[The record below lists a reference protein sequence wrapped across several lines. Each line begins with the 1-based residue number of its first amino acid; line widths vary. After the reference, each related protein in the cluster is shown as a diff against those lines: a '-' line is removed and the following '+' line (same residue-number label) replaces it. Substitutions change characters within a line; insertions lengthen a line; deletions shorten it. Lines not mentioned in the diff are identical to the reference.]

1 MSSTTKILSERE
13 KTHGNFSD
21 VAAMGQQ
28 LKAVMSMS
36 KNWLA
41 LNHAQREAL
50 EYVAMKI
57 ARILSGDRNYRDHWE
72 DIAGY
77 AILGADCSNTSLAT
91 VEKDLVESVR
101 EAIQTAAEEE
111 GKETPVLSIFGKNK

>member
-1 MSSTTKILSERE
+1 MSNTKKILSERE

-50 EYVAMKI
+50 EYIQMKA

-91 VEKDLVESVR
+91 VEKDLVEAVKD
-101 EAIQTAAEEE
+101 AVAVAAEEE
-111 GKETPVLSIFGKNK
+111 GRETPVLSIFGKKS

>member
-1 MSSTTKILSERE
+1 MSNTKKILSERE

-21 VAAMGQQ
+21 VAAVSQQ
-28 LKAVMSMS
+28 LKVAMSMS
-36 KNWLA
+36 KNWLV

-50 EYVAMKI
+50 EYI
-57 ARILSGDRNYRDHWE
+57 ATKMGRILSGDRNYRDHWE

-101 EAIQTAAEEE
+101 EAVQMAAEQE
-111 GKETPVLSIFGKNK
+111 GKEAPVLSIFGKNK

>member
-1 MSSTTKILSERE
+1 MTETKKILSERE
-13 KTHGNFSD
+13 KTHGSFADN
-21 VAAMGQQ
+21 AAIGQQ
-28 LKAVMSMS
+28 LKVVMSMS

-57 ARILSGDRNYRDHWE
+57 ARILSGDRNFRDHWG

-77 AILGADCSNTSLAT
+77 ATLGGQYSNTSLAT

>member
-1 MSSTTKILSERE
+1 MTKTNQILTERE
-13 KTHGNFSD
+13 KTHGSFAD
-21 VAAMGQQ
+21 VAAISQQ
-28 LKAVMSMS
+28 LKAAMSVS

-50 EYVAMKI
+50 EYAATKI

-77 AILGADCSNTSLAT
+77 ATLGGDYSNTSLFT
-91 VEKDLVESVR
+91 VEKDLTEVVKD
-101 EAIQTAAEEE
+101 AIDLAA
-111 GKETPVLSIFGKNK
+111 KEDGQATPVLAIFNKK

>member
-1 MSSTTKILSERE
+1 MSNTKKILSERE

-50 EYVAMKI
+50 EYIQMKVA
-57 ARILSGDRNYRDHWE
+57 RVLSGDRNYRDHWE

>member
-1 MSSTTKILSERE
+1 MTNTKKILTERE
-13 KTHGNFSD
+13 KTHGDFSD

-28 LKAVMSMS
+28 LKMAMSMS

-57 ARILSGDRNYRDHWE
+57 ARFLSGDRNYRDHWE